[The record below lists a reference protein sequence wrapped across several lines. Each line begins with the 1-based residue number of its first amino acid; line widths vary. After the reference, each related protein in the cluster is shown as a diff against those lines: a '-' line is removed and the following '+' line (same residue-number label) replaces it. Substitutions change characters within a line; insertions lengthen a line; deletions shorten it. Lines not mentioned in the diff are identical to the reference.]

1 MKTCLDLKIKPLF
14 VTYQRLELSTMTP
27 LSTENMSV
35 GKPAIFQALI
45 FIGSPRVLLKEKF
58 SEQRIFFSWEKK
70 EKKRKPHLSLL
81 HVSLLLLLNATSIQ
95 SDYVHFL
102 LRV

>member
-1 MKTCLDLKIKPLF
+1 
-14 VTYQRLELSTMTP
+14 MTP

-58 SEQRIFFSWEKK
+58 SEQGIFFSCEKK
-70 EKKRKPHLSLL
+70 KKKKRKPRLTLF
-81 HVSLLLLLNATSIQ
+81 HVSLHLLLNAT
-95 SDYVHFL
+95 
-102 LRV
+102 